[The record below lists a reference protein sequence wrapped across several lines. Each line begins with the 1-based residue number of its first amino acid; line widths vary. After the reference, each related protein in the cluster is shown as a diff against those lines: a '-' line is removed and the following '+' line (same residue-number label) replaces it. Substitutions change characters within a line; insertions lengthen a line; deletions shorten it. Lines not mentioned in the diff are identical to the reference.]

1 MRNSLFVAVI
11 ITCLAQ
17 GIYAQNYG
25 CVNRVEVL
33 SAMPET
39 MQANIALAKL
49 RQAYQEQG
57 EEMVAVLQ
65 AEYNRI
71 QKLISGES
79 SFPKGAM
86 DKEVKILKAKENE
99 IHMFEEEMKLALQDR
114 KTDLFKPM
122 QEKLNAAISEVAKEN
137 GMDVIFDQ
145 GAELVLYAEQGADI
159 TSMVKSKLGL

>member
-11 ITCLAQ
+11 IACLAQ

-39 MQANIALAKL
+39 MQANIAIAKL
-49 RQAYQEQG
+49 HQAYQE
-57 EEMVAVLQ
+57 
-65 AEYNRI
+65 
-71 QKLISGES
+71 KS
-79 SFPKGAM
+79 KAM
-86 DKEVKILKAKENE
+86 I
-99 IHMFEEEMKLALQDR
+99 LALQTEYAEAQKTLFCGSKENLEKFSTKFLVKQEETSLFLEEIKLDLEDR
-114 KTDLFKPM
+114 KSDLFKPIH
-122 QEKLNAAISEVAKEN
+122 EKLNAAISEVAEEN

-159 TSMVKSKLGL
+159 TSKVKIKLGL